1 MSNFW
6 KIQCN
11 VCGINCD
18 LLKDKF
24 HRIICRECLDK
35 NEFSEVENEIYSE
48 GCQDSEDCGKDLLHS
63 SSLGNRDERDCRIQ
77 ESEVISNDG
86 EL

>member
-35 NEFSEVENEIYSE
+35 NEFNEVENEIFSE
-48 GCQDSEDCGKDLLHS
+48 SCQNSEDFGKDLLHGPS
-63 SSLGNRDERDCRIQ
+63 FGDGNERDCGIQ
-77 ESEVISNDG
+77 ESKAFPNNG